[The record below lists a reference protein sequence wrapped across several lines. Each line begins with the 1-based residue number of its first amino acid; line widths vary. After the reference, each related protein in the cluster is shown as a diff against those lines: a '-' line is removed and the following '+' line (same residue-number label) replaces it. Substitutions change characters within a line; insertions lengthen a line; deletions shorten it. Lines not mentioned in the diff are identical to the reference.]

1 MTRPPGKRTENARP
15 WERLLLAGGFAM
27 IALSLATTAQ
37 PTSDKPIAIAVH
49 GGAGTISNQ
58 ELTDAM
64 EAEYRG
70 KLAEALRVGHARLEA
85 GRSSVDAV
93 VAAIEVL
100 ERSPLFNAG
109 AGAVFTWEGR
119 HELDASLMVGD
130 TLRAGGLTGVRTV
143 RSPIRLAWA
152 VMEASPHVLL
162 SGRGAERFAA
172 EQGLEMVTNDHFSTD
187 QRRQELRRLKDQAG
201 GRVPGRV
208 VFGTVGAVAL
218 DSTGT
223 LAAGTSTGGLA
234 GKRWGRVGDSPIVG
248 AGTYADNRS
257 CAVSATGHGEYF
269 IRYNVA
275 ADICARVRY
284 TGVPIE
290 TAGHQVLFDELSPAG
305 GFGGVVIMD
314 PTGHVA
320 MPFNTDGMYRGKI
333 DTRGELSTA
342 IH

>member
-218 DSTGT
+218 ERIS
-223 LAAGTSTGGLA
+223 
-234 GKRWGRVGDSPIVG
+234 
-248 AGTYADNRS
+248 
-257 CAVSATGHGEYF
+257 
-269 IRYNVA
+269 
-275 ADICARVRY
+275 
-284 TGVPIE
+284 
-290 TAGHQVLFDELSPAG
+290 
-305 GFGGVVIMD
+305 
-314 PTGHVA
+314 
-320 MPFNTDGMYRGKI
+320 
-333 DTRGELSTA
+333 
-342 IH
+342 